1 MARTPTLERPVGL
14 KVLGI
19 GFLAMLLF
27 FIWLTAAFFN
37 KSFVD
42 SVDVTLET
50 TKTGS
55 QLPKDADVKLRGM
68 IVGEVR
74 EVEVVDDGVRMTLAM
89 KPELIDDVP
98 AGVEALIV
106 PKTLF
111 GEKYV
116 SLIPPENRGSESLQA
131 GDVIAKAEVPIE
143 LEEVLNNLYPLLEA
157 VEPAELSQTLTAVST
172 ALSGRGEQ
180 LGDTL
185 VSFNDY
191 LTQINPDIPLLVDDL
206 VALGEVSDVYAAA
219 LPDLA
224 RVLENSVTTGN
235 TIVEKQA
242 QLTAFLANTAT
253 LADTLTTFFS
263 TSGEDLVALNASS
276 RRPLYTT
283 ARYSPTFPCF
293 LDAMSGMVPRL
304 TSLMRDST
312 LHIDL
317 RIIPPAPADQLGGM
331 PDVYNDETERAIV
344 SYDEL
349 NADPSLV
356 AIPDNQCEML
366 ERLAALPDGEL
377 PNGFYPEAPSGVDY
391 IWPGPERAGELYEL
405 VGVDSPHGKFFSADG
420 YPAGGLERAPVGS
433 ADRLAL
439 DRLIA
444 ASMGKDPATM
454 SDLGI
459 LLIAP
464 VYDGSEVAV
473 SEAR

>member
-1 MARTPTLERPVGL
+1 MPRTPALERPAAL

-50 TKTGS
+50 SRAGS
-55 QLPKDADVKLRGM
+55 QLPKAADVKLRGM
-68 IVGEVR
+68 IVGEVSD
-74 EVEVVDDGVRMTLAM
+74 VEVVDDGVRMTLAM
-89 KPELIDDVP
+89 KPEMIDDVP
-98 AGVEALIV
+98 AGVSALIV

-111 GEKYV
+111 GEKYI
-116 SLIPPENRGSESLQA
+116 SLIPPENRGSESLES
-131 GDVIAKAEVPIE
+131 GDVIQKAEVPIE
-143 LEEVLNNLYPLLEA
+143 LETVLNNLYPLLEA
-157 VEPAELSQTLTAVST
+157 VEPAELSKTLTAVST

-206 VALGEVSDVYAAA
+206 VALGEVSDVYADA

-253 LADTLTTFFS
+253 LGDTLTTFFA
-263 TSGEDLVALNASS
+263 TSGEDLIALNAAG
-276 RRPLYTT
+276 RRPLSVT
-283 ARYSPTFPCF
+283 AQYSGTFPCF
-293 LDAMSGMVPRL
+293 LDAMSNVVPRL

-317 RIIPPAPADQLGGM
+317 RFIPPAPADQFGGM
-331 PDVYNDETERAIV
+331 PDVYDDRSERAIV
-344 SYDEL
+344 SYEEL

-356 AIPDNQCEML
+356 APSCLML
-366 ERLAALPDGEL
+366 EELADLPAGQGPD
-377 PNGFYPEAPSGVDY
+377 GFYPESPSGVDRVY
-391 IWPGPERAGELYEL
+391 PGPARAGELYEL
-405 VGVDSPHGKFFSADG
+405 VGVTSPHGKFFSADG

-433 ADRLAL
+433 TDRLAL

-444 ASMGKDPATM
+444 ATMGKDPATM
-454 SDLGI
+454 SDLGT

-464 VYDGSEVAV
+464 VYEGSEVAV